1 LLKRPLGEFAEDL
14 TAMSKRNTLS
24 LAPPYM
30 VERSLTTLGAN
41 LRTARLRRNLK
52 MQDVAEK
59 IGVGRHVISD
69 AENGKASTSIAVYAA
84 MLWVFG
90 MADQLA
96 QIADP
101 DADDEGKALESARLP
116 TRARQQRTLND
127 DF

>member
-1 LLKRPLGEFAEDL
+1 
-14 TAMSKRNTLS
+14 MSRRNALS

-30 VERSLTTLGAN
+30 VERSLITLGAN

-52 MQDVAEK
+52 VQDVAEK
-59 IGVGRHVISD
+59 IGVGRHVVSD
-69 AENGKASTSIAVYAA
+69 AEKGKASTSIAVYAA

-101 DADDEGKALESARLP
+101 DADDEGKALESARSP